1 MTTPKE
7 MTTRAWLELIALS
20 VIWGASFFSIA
31 IALREMGPL
40 TSVLHRVFWAA
51 LLLWIIAFARG
62 APIPRGWRVWGAFLV
77 MGFLNNA
84 APFTLMAWGQ
94 TQIETGLVSIFNA
107 STAIFGVVVAAI
119 FLADERLTAR
129 KALAVGFGFAGV
141 VSMVG
146 WRELATFDPRSV
158 AQLAVALGAFSYA
171 LAGVWARK
179 KLGDLPPIINAAG
192 MLTGATLLMTP
203 VSIIAEGVPS
213 LAISVDAWL
222 AVAYFAGLGTAGAYL
237 LYYRVL
243 GMAGAGNLL
252 LCTLLVAPVAI
263 VLGWAFL
270 GERLDSAAFVGLGL
284 IAIALLILD
293 GRIPRAA
300 RAALAARLR
309 RG

>member
-7 MTTRAWLELIALS
+7 MTPRAWLELIALS
-20 VIWGASFFSIA
+20 FIWGASFFSIA

-51 LLLWIIAFARG
+51 LLLWIIAAMRG
-62 APIPRGWRVWGAFLV
+62 VQIPRAPRVWAAFLV

-94 TQIETGLVSIFNA
+94 THIETGLVSIFNA

-129 KALAVGFGFAGV
+129 KALAVSFGFAGV

-146 WRELATFDPRSV
+146 WRELAAFDPRSV

-171 LAGVWARK
+171 FAGVWARK
-179 KLGDLPPIINAAG
+179 KLSDLPPIINAAG
-192 MLTGATLLMTP
+192 MLTGATLLVAP
-203 VSIIAEGVPS
+203 VAILAEGAPNLDLS
-213 LAISVDAWL
+213 INAWL
-222 AVAYFAGLGTAGAYL
+222 AIAYFAGLGTAGAYL

-243 GMAGAGNLL
+243 DMAGSGNLL

-263 VLGWAFL
+263 LLGWAFL
-270 GERLDSAAFVGLGL
+270 NERLDSMAFIGLGL
-284 IAIALLILD
+284 IAIGLLILD
-293 GRIPRAA
+293 GRAPRALRSALRPA
-300 RAALAARLR
+300 R
-309 RG
+309 